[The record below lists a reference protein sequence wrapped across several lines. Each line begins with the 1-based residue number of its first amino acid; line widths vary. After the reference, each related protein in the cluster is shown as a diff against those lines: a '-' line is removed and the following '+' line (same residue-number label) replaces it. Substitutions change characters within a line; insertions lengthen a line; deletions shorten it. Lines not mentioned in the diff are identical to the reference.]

1 MTTDVENNEWKA
13 EAPYLASLP
22 KVNPFRV
29 PEQYFDALT
38 PSINGSI
45 FVERLKGQVT
55 AAGFTVPENY
65 FDTLQEQITAQTS
78 GTLPFSR
85 PQSHGYS
92 TPEGYFEKLQASILA
107 KTIEQEKETID
118 QEIKPAKKEA
128 KIIRLWHSDMLKY
141 ASAACFILITAFGL
155 YLNNQR
161 YSPAADSAADIANEQ
176 MLYDIDEQDIIEHV
190 QNVSTQELGP
200 EANSP
205 ELETYIL
212 NNYSQND
219 LSTNL

>member
-29 PEQYFDALT
+29 PEQYFDVLKS
-38 PSINGSI
+38 SINGSI
-45 FVERLKGQVT
+45 FIEQLKGQVT
-55 AAGFTVPENY
+55 TSGFAVPENY

-78 GTLPFSR
+78 GTLLFSS
-85 PQSHGYS
+85 PQPHGYS
-92 TPEGYFEKLQASILA
+92 TPSGYFEKLQASILA
-107 KTIEQEKETID
+107 KTVGEEVKPVEVEARPAQTETR
-118 QEIKPAKKEA
+118 
-128 KIIRLWHSDMLKY
+128 IIRLWHSDLLKY
-141 ASAACFILITAFGL
+141 TTAACFILITAFGL
-155 YLNNQR
+155 YLNNHR
-161 YSPAADSAADIANEQ
+161 LTPAADSSADIANEQ
-176 MLYDIDEQDIIEHV
+176 MLYDMDEQDIIDHV
-190 QNVSTQELGP
+190 QNVSVQELGP
-200 EANSP
+200 DANST